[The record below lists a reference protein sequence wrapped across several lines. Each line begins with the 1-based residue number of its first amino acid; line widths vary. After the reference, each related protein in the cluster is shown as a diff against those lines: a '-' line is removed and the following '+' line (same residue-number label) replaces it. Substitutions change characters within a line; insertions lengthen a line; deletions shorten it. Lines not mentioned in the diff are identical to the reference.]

1 MRPPVE
7 AGLKTDEVVIK
18 AQLIRGRNRCVQDN
32 FTISRITRRHDR
44 TVVNRHRKIWGE
56 PIVGTPFVDGP
67 NEVRLG
73 RGVCHHKFTGA

>member
-7 AGLKTDEVVIK
+7 AGLKADEVVIE

-32 FTISRITRRHDR
+32 FTVSRIARRHDR
-44 TVVNRHRKIWGE
+44 TIVNRHGE
-56 PIVGTPFVDGP
+56 IRREPVIGTPLVDGP